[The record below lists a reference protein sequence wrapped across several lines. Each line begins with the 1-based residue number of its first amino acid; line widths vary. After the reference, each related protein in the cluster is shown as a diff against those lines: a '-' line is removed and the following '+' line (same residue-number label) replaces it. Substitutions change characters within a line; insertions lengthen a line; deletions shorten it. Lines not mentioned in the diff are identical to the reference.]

1 MKVHRTV
8 VVHAA
13 SSDAAAFE
21 SELRRLCR
29 QMPGWKFLVRQSKEY
44 MEIASRPSYL
54 IGFRGE
60 RGLPAA
66 AVALTLKGGKKRL
79 HFDSPNIVPS
89 KSSVLSL
96 KEYNDLAIRFVA
108 DLKRAPDYRSSGL
121 RVQVT
126 SGEVGLEE
134 IIPGKKCRKFFLQYL
149 NGYPLTY
156 HGSDIQNLDVFIC
169 ALYRFQAKV
178 SPDDLS
184 RYLTED
190 RGWAASDATWVCNR
204 VRAGL
209 ELLTVDR
216 RF

>member
-1 MKVHRTV
+1 MKVHCTV
-8 VVHAA
+8 IVHAA
-13 SSDAAAFE
+13 SSDVSRFE
-21 SELRRLCR
+21 SALRRVCR
-29 QMPGWKFLVRQSKEY
+29 QMPGWRFLARQSTDY
-44 MEIASRPSYL
+44 TDGADRPSYL

-66 AVALTLKGGKKRL
+66 VVALTLKGGKKRL

-96 KEYNDLAIRFVA
+96 EEYNQLAARFVA
-108 DLKRAPDYRSSGL
+108 DLKRAPGYRSSGL
-121 RVQVT
+121 RAQVT
-126 SGEVGLEE
+126 SGEFGLAE
-134 IIPGKKCRKFFLQYL
+134 IIPGKECRQLFLRYL

-169 ALYRFQAKV
+169 ALYRFHAKV
-178 SPDDLS
+178 SPDDVS

-190 RGWAASDATWVCNR
+190 RGWTASDATWVRNR

-209 ELLTVDR
+209 ELLAVDR